1 MGWRGGGGG
10 KLTRSFACKGKNVRV
25 CVRERGG
32 EQRGLGFPL
41 GMRFARAERYQF
53 FFGGGEDWE

>member
-1 MGWRGGGGG
+1 M
-10 KLTRSFACKGKNVRV
+10 RV

-41 GMRFARAERYQF
+41 GMRFARAEIYEF
-53 FFGGGEDWE
+53 FFGGGEDWK